1 MAIKLSPCCQASF
14 SDANN
19 PIHVE
24 KKIIPVFRCDNC
36 SSLFVHRTV
45 NESHEKIHQNQEYNT
60 YSSHYDQ
67 ALRLKQAID
76 TGSISLFTYD
86 YHNNFK
92 YGFFLDQINSTQR
105 KKQNISPVRV
115 LEFGSSSGHFV
126 GYLRALGID
135 AYGVEISRT
144 ACEKSTAL
152 FGDFFYHLDELS
164 TISTRFDFVLCAG
177 TIGCTENPR
186 ILFDQMY
193 SMLDNS
199 CESKLLFNSTNSDYV
214 AHTSFS
220 WCRTLPPDLI
230 IMFSRSFWKK
240 LLSSKNIRY
249 ECIELNLSLKYFAKA
264 IFHSLLKLD
273 MKNCYLYLKTSF
285 NFVNHGFICSHPYGL
300 LYTVYG
306 KK

>member
-19 PIHVE
+19 PIHLE

-60 YSSHYDQ
+60 YSSHYNQ

-105 KKQNISPVRV
+105 KKQNISPLRV

-144 ACEKSTAL
+144 AQKINGI
-152 FGDFFYHLDELS
+152 FGDFFYHLDEL
-164 TISTRFDFVLCAG
+164 
-177 TIGCTENPR
+177 
-186 ILFDQMY
+186 
-193 SMLDNS
+193 
-199 CESKLLFNSTNSDYV
+199 LLFL
-214 AHTSFS
+214 H
-220 WCRTLPPDLI
+220 DLI
-230 IMFSRSFWKK
+230 LCCGRNNRMHRKSQDI
-240 LLSSKNIRY
+240 I
-249 ECIELNLSLKYFAKA
+249 
-264 IFHSLLKLD
+264 
-273 MKNCYLYLKTSF
+273 
-285 NFVNHGFICSHPYGL
+285 
-300 LYTVYG
+300 
-306 KK
+306 